1 MAFILSL
8 DQGTSSSRALLFD
21 TDARVVSLAQRE
33 FTQLYP
39 QPGWVEHDPEEIWKT
54 QLATAHEAIA
64 KAGARPDEVKAIGI
78 TNQRETTIIWD
89 RASGK
94 PIANALVWQDRRTSE
109 QCKAWKLEHGERI
122 TGSTGLVVDAYF
134 SASKIV
140 WLLDQVPGARE
151 RAENGELAFGTVD
164 SWLIWKLTEGR
175 CHLTDSSNASRTMLY
190 NIEAGSWDQGL
201 LDLFG
206 IPRPLLPRVVPSQGV
221 FAETGLLGGSIPLAG
236 IAGDQQSALFGQ
248 FCHRPGFSK
257 TTYGTG
263 CFMLLNTGQ
272 ERRHS
277 ANQLLSTVAWTR
289 QGQTDYA
296 LEGSVFIGGAAVGW
310 LRDGLGIISSSAEVE
325 PLARSVESS
334 GGVFFVPA
342 FNGLGTPY
350 WDQDARGTI
359 VGLTR
364 GTGRAHLARATLE
377 AIAFQVADLLEAVEK
392 DSGIA
397 LEGLRVDGGAAQNDL
412 LMQIQADL
420 LQAPVVRPSNLE
432 TTALGA
438 ALLAGLGV
446 GLYPDLAALGEVDQ
460 VERTFEPQTSRQQA
474 IDRKAEWRRAV
485 RRALE
490 WTTVPAESPTGSG

>member
-1 MAFILSL
+1 VAYILSL

-21 TDARVVSLAQRE
+21 AQARVVSLAQRE
-33 FTQLYP
+33 FKQIYP
-39 QPGWVEHDPEEIWKT
+39 QPGWVEHDPEEIWST

-64 KAGARPDEVKAIGI
+64 QAGIRPEDVKAVGI
-78 TNQRETTIIWD
+78 TNQRETSVIWD
-89 RASGK
+89 RQTGQ

-109 QCKAWKLEHGERI
+109 LCKAWKAEFGELI
-122 TGSTGLVVDAYF
+122 TNRTGLVVDAYF
-134 SASKIV
+134 SGSKIA
-140 WLLDQVPGARE
+140 WLLDQIPGARAK
-151 RAENGELAFGTVD
+151 AENGQLAFGTVD

-175 CHLTDSSNASRTMLY
+175 CHVTDSSNASRTMLF
-190 NIEAGSWDQGL
+190 NIEKGEWDPDL
-201 LDLFG
+201 LQALA
-206 IPRPLLPRVVPSQGV
+206 IPRSLLPEVVPSQGR
-221 FAETGLLGGSIPLAG
+221 FAETRLLGGSIPLAG

-248 FCHRPGFSK
+248 FCHQPGFSK

-277 ANQLLSTVAWTR
+277 RNQLLSTVGWSR
-289 QGQTDYA
+289 EGRTDFA

-310 LRDGLGIISSSAEVE
+310 LRDGLGIISSSSEVE

-334 GGVFFVPA
+334 QGVVFVPA

-364 GTGRAHLARATLE
+364 GSTRAHIARATLE
-377 AIAFQVADLLEAVEK
+377 AIAFQVADLMEAMQK

-397 LEGLRVDGGAAQNDL
+397 LEALRVDGGAAQNDL

-420 LQAPVVRPSNLE
+420 LQAPVVRPRNLE

-446 GLYPDLAALGEVDQ
+446 GLYPDLDSVQECDE
-460 VERTFEPQTSRQQA
+460 VERTFEPQVSAEQA
-474 IDRKAEWRRAV
+474 AERRAQWRRAV
-485 RRALE
+485 QRSLE
-490 WTTVPAESPTGSG
+490 WVEA